1 MLNQNEKH
9 MKKQNTF
16 TLIKWNNNDQYEIII
31 NYNDSYDCDKSK
43 YIIIDHYESLD
54 EAISDRDFYSQS
66 EDEDAL
72 HAQFIKYV
80 L

>member
-1 MLNQNEKH
+1 
-9 MKKQNTF
+9 MKKPNKF
-16 TLIKWNNNDQYEIII
+16 TLIKWWNNDEYEIII
-31 NYNDSYDCDKSK
+31 NYNDSYDCDKSQ

-54 EAISDRDFYSQS
+54 EAISDRDFYSECEEEEES
-66 EDEDAL
+66 L